1 MKKLTIPG
9 LLMILLLLL
18 AACNGAGAEPAADT
32 AVSTNEDTPMTDTIS
47 DNDAN
52 HDEMS
57 AEGAGHDNDMADDD
71 MGHDDMADAAS
82 DEMMNDNDMSHDGI
96 TDDDMMDDNMSSDDM
111 MADDDMADDNMNDNM
126 AEDSSAMEMAD
137 EAMMLAVWQE
147 LPLVNARTGET
158 FTLADFTGKTIFVE
172 PMATWCTNCRRQLNN
187 VKQARAG
194 LNSADIVFV
203 GLSLETNLDAATLA
217 AYANNQGFDWLFA
230 VMTPEVLQ
238 EMAAEFGQIITSAP
252 STPHFII
259 RPDGTFTELVT
270 GIESPEAISSQI
282 LAASG

>member
-1 MKKLTIPG
+1 MKKLMISG

-18 AACNGAGAEPAADT
+18 AACNAAVEEPAGDT
-32 AVSTNEDTPMTDTIS
+32 AVTTTDDAAMEEDMADDDMADDEMMADDMADDDMTD
-47 DNDAN
+47 D
-52 HDEMS
+52 
-57 AEGAGHDNDMADDD
+57 DMADDD
-71 MGHDDMADAAS
+71 MGHDDMAD
-82 DEMMNDNDMSHDGI
+82 
-96 TDDDMMDDNMSSDDM
+96 
-111 MADDDMADDNMNDNM
+111 DDMADDEMMDDDMTNEEMTDDDM
-126 AEDSSAMEMAD
+126 DDMTDDDSAMDPDD
-137 EAMMLAVWQE
+137 EAMMLTVWQE
-147 LPLVNARTGET
+147 RPLVNARTGET

-194 LNSADIVFV
+194 LNSDDIVFIA
-203 GLSLETNLDAATLA
+203 LSLETNLDAATLA
-217 AYANNQGFDWLFA
+217 AYADNEGFDWLFA
-230 VMTPEVLQ
+230 VMTPEILQ

-270 GIESPEAISSQI
+270 GIESPEAITSQL